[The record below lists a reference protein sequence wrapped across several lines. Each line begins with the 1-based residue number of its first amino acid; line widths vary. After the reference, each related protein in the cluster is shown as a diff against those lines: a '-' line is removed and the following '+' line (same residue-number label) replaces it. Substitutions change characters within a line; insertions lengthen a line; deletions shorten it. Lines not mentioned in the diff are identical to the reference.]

1 MNLFFFSVTQLI
13 SGGQYEKKYS
23 GFHDSCQAAAIFFIC
38 IICLYTV
45 VRFFFSR
52 NGGIY
57 MLKRIFIATILA
69 DAYDNEGYVALLVAV
84 ELVFLIVRYFILE
97 KPKMYKQN
105 IVLVV

>member
-13 SGGQYEKKYS
+13 SGGQYESQFS

-38 IICLYTV
+38 VICLYTA
-45 VRFFFSR
+45 VRFFFSL

-69 DAYDNEGYVALLVAV
+69 DSYDNDGFVALLVAV
-84 ELVFLIVRYFILE
+84 
-97 KPKMYKQN
+97 
-105 IVLVV
+105 

>member
-1 MNLFFFSVTQLI
+1 
-13 SGGQYEKKYS
+13 
-23 GFHDSCQAAAIFFIC
+23 
-38 IICLYTV
+38 
-45 VRFFFSR
+45 
-52 NGGIY
+52 

-97 KPKMYKQN
+97 KPKMYKQK